1 MAFKEENENQHY
13 SNKRNILIR
22 EDLEYTAGRILIYSA
37 IGLAAISVYAYFAF
51 LVVQQAKK

>member
-1 MAFKEENENQHY
+1 MAIKEENENQHY
-13 SNKRNILIR
+13 SSKRNILIR

-37 IGLAAISVYAYFAF
+37 IGLTAISIYAYFAF